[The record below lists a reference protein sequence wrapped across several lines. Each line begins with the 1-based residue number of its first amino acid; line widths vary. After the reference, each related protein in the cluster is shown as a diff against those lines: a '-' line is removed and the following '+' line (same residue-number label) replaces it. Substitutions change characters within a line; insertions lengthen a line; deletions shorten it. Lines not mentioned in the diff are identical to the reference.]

1 MELPQK
7 CSNLIDNKFDKIEE
21 EQFSFNVAKKTDD
34 DINLSKKSS
43 FEEFLGEDDESTEIS
58 SLVAELDASYSRSS
72 LESESAELINILKA
86 PTNVF
91 QPFRTLQPK
100 RISLSGKV
108 LTRHSDTYERST
120 PERMSNP
127 IFKNYTREM

>member
-1 MELPQK
+1 MEIPQIYN
-7 CSNLIDNKFDKIEE
+7 NLFDNKIDKIEE
-21 EQFSFNVAKKTDD
+21 EQFFKIVIKSDD
-34 DINLSKKSS
+34 DNSLSKQGS

-58 SLVAELDASYSRSS
+58 SLVAEIDASCSRSS
-72 LESESAELINILKA
+72 MESESGEIINILKA
-86 PTNVF
+86 PAIIF

-108 LTRHSDTYERST
+108 LTMNTDYNHRVT

-127 IFKNYTREM
+127 IFKNINREM